1 MTGTSETPANA
12 PDEDV
17 RARNKEIIFAAL
29 AAAGTHGVSI
39 EFDGAGDSGQIEDVL
54 VWNAAEQTI
63 PLPSDCKLELPS
75 PLPPN
80 PPAAMTLQGAIETLA
95 YDYLEDT
102 HPGWEI
108 NDGAFG
114 TFLFDIP
121 GWSITLDYRGRYTE
135 VDISTHQF

>member
-1 MTGTSETPANA
+1 MTDTIETPANA
-12 PDEDV
+12 SNEDV

-29 AAAGTHGVSI
+29 AAAGIHRVSI
-39 EFDGAGDSGQIEDVL
+39 EFDGAGDSGQIEDIL
-54 VWNAAEQTI
+54 VWNAAEETI
-63 PLPSDCKLELPS
+63 PLPSDRKLELPS
-75 PLPPN
+75 PFPPN
-80 PPAAMTLQGAIETLA
+80 PPAPITLQEAIETLA

-114 TFLFDIP
+114 TFPFDIP
-121 GWSITLDYRGRYTE
+121 GRSITLDYRQRYTD